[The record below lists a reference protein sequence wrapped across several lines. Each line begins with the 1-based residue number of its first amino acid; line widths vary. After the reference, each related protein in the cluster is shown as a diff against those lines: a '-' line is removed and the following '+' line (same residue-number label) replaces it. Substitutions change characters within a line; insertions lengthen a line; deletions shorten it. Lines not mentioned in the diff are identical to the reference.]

1 MSYLADNV
9 AEDVVA
15 HDPPKS
21 LNNGPIE
28 STSTDWPPAPT
39 SVPPVPSQLA
49 RATAIP
55 QELEHAEGK
64 LSRSEVNSVVAEPP
78 ASPALTVASTAQH
91 SEAAQIPTVEQ
102 ASSLPSAH
110 DQKADVIDT
119 VAEPLLASTEHDS
132 VQEEEAVGVD
142 FEAVKSPAETSKTLV
157 ETDTIEESKSH
168 PSPRVQDVSDS
179 VNVTTTLQSHVESR
193 ETLPL
198 LVTEHAK
205 ADEIKANGQD
215 DAQHNDTEEAND
227 GEDHPEQP
235 PFILVERVDGVYQ
248 PLFTPIPLDLQ
259 DALRLELDSRSTEVS
274 VDEDAQTEVVT
285 DFASPLI
292 SEDVAE
298 DLLKA
303 PLSDL
308 FTTLRAALGSD
319 WDENR
324 GSEMFL
330 SEKKLRLRIGE
341 VSFAASVTLF
351 VFPLIMDFLFH
362 RTIVWLQLWSFT
374 NLLESLLNV
383 VLKQRSFF
391 PLKRNQ

>member
-1 MSYLADNV
+1 M
-9 AEDVVA
+9 VA
-15 HDPPKS
+15 HDPSEP

-91 SEAAQIPTVEQ
+91 SEAAQIFTVEQ

-119 VAEPLLASTEHDS
+119 EAEPLVQPTEHDS
-132 VQEEEAVGVD
+132 VQEEAVGDD
-142 FEAVKSPAETSKTLV
+142 FETVKSPAEPSKTLV

-168 PSPRVQDVSDS
+168 PSPRIQDVSDS
-179 VNVTTTLQSHVESR
+179 VNATTTLQSHVESR

-198 LVTEHAK
+198 LVKEHAK

-235 PFILVERVDGVYQ
+235 TFILVERVDGVYQ

-341 VSFAASVTLF
+341 VSFTASATLF
-351 VFPLIMDFLFH
+351 VLFH
-362 RTIVWLQLWSFT
+362 
-374 NLLESLLNV
+374 
-383 VLKQRSFF
+383 
-391 PLKRNQ
+391 